1 MKDINSI
8 NRNTKAAA
16 VLIFVTILL
25 LISNYFMGLNSKK
38 TNETIQAIYNDR
50 LMVSHYILQYTH
62 AIYQIKETVSSLK
75 TIDSDKQQLV
85 RNRLKTIHEIDKK
98 YLKTILTPEEKKQ
111 FRIFQNQC
119 IAIQN
124 QNKDKNW
131 QKIIQ
136 LNQQTLASLEI
147 LARIQVDEGKTA
159 LIIANALHDGNR
171 FFAQFEIALYIILA
185 CLSAYLLVLKKMK
198 VKIKIPEEPSMN

>member
-50 LMVSHYILQYTH
+50 LMVSHYVLQYTH

-119 IAIQN
+119 MAIQN

>member
-50 LMVSHYILQYTH
+50 LMVSHYVLQYTH

>member
-1 MKDINSI
+1 MKDLNRI

-38 TNETIQAIYNDR
+38 TNETIKAIYNDR
-50 LMVSHYILQYTH
+50 LMVSHYVFQYTH
-62 AIYQIKETVSSLK
+62 TIYQIKETANSLK
-75 TIDSDKQQLV
+75 IIDFEKQQFILSHL
-85 RNRLKTIHEIDKK
+85 NTIHQIDKK
-98 YLKTILTPEEKKQ
+98 YLKTILTPDEKKQ

-119 IAIQN
+119 MAIQT

-131 QKIIQ
+131 QKISLLSEQ
-136 LNQQTLASLEI
+136 SLGSLAI

-159 LIIANALHDGNR
+159 LIIANALHDGNQ

-198 VKIKIPEEPSMN
+198 VKIKIPENPSMN